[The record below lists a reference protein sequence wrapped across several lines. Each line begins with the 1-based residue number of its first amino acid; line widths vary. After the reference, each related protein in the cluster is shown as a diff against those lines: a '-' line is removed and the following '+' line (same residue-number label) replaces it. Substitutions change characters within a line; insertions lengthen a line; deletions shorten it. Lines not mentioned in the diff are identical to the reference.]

1 MKMTQGI
8 DMKAVMENNMA
19 VILEDKIEEIKNLD
33 DSGDFEFTMIGGGA
47 APEPPKPVGFE
58 LPQDDEIQISA
69 AMTNLSPFKAKKA
82 KKKKKKLPNFE
93 NDEFNYDSLNI

>member
-1 MKMTQGI
+1 
-8 DMKAVMENNMA
+8 MKAVMENNMA

-58 LPQDDEIQISA
+58 LP
-69 AMTNLSPFKAKKA
+69 
-82 KKKKKKLPNFE
+82 
-93 NDEFNYDSLNI
+93 